1 MYREVGDKQL
11 SGDPHSYYV
20 RTKRIVAAVEGD
32 GGAVILFQIR
42 DDMIDLLIYWH
53 AHDDQ
58 IAALELDSSG
68 EWVLTAG
75 VDGLIKICSIQPH
88 K

>member
-1 MYREVGDKQL
+1 MSKPR
-11 SGDPHSYYV
+11 
-20 RTKRIVAAVEGD
+20 RIVAAAEDD
-32 GGAVILFQIR
+32 GGAVIIYQIR
-42 DDMIDLLIYWH
+42 DDKTHLLTYSD

-58 IAALELDSSG
+58 IAALALDNSR

-75 VDGLIKICSIQPH
+75 VDGLIKIWSIQPH

>member
-1 MYREVGDKQL
+1 MEDTQL
-11 SGDPHSYYV
+11 SGDPHTVIMSEP
-20 RTKRIVAAVEGD
+20 KRIVAAAEDD

-42 DDMIDLLIYWH
+42 DDMIDLLIYWD